1 MICVKLDLVTF
12 VFLFTDGIF
21 MAGQCGY
28 DLGEDYIWR
37 KVVKDEEEIH
47 LHCLV
52 SFMMMN
58 GY

>member
-1 MICVKLDLVTF
+1 MCEVGSCDL

-21 MAGQCGY
+21 IMASGY
-28 DLGEDYIWR
+28 DLGEDSIWR

-47 LHCLV
+47 HHCLV